1 MTLRADVRTIGTR
14 TRLAFLALAILAA
27 VPGAA
32 LAKTQS
38 AVAYVESIYADH
50 ESPGG
55 TARYSPRL
63 QKLWDECYRI
73 AKKNGDACMDFS
85 MIVMGND
92 ALLTD
97 IKVKQIEGGP
107 KAAVV
112 DAYFKNLG
120 KATTVTYDLLH
131 DKQGWMI
138 DEMRSGCYLLS
149 EALQQ
154 KAKC

>member
-1 MTLRADVRTIGTR
+1 VLRVLP
-14 TRLAFLALAILAA
+14 LAFAALLILATL
-27 VPGAA
+27 PAA
-32 LAKTQS
+32 ATVKQQS
-38 AVAYVESIYADH
+38 AVAYVESIYADR

-63 QKLWDECYRI
+63 DKLWDECYRR

-92 ALLTD
+92 AELTD
-97 IKVKQIEGGP
+97 VTVVQKKGGA
-107 KAAVV
+107 KSAIV
-112 DAYFKNLG
+112 DAHFKNFG
-120 KATTVTYDLLH
+120 KDTTVTYDLIR

-138 DEMRSGCYLLS
+138 DEMRSGCYVLS
-149 EALQQ
+149 DSLQD